1 MLVAGRNGRERGL
14 KSHYL
19 SVYLRVYV
27 PMLAATLTLVV
38 LDGKAED

>member
-1 MLVAGRNGRERGL
+1 MLVARRNGRERGQ
-14 KSHYL
+14 KSHYLL

-38 LDGKAED
+38 LDGKQ